1 MCGTAAAAGH
11 AETVWRN
18 QCKIQKI
25 FYLLVITKS
34 GPASAAYLEVS
45 RAAAAKQMSH
55 SGEIPITF
63 GSSQKLAINF
73 DHSFPIVRAGSLR
86 CGQTRYQSSEEVV
99 MVTASAVSLYH
110 HHHPLSIV
118 LRGATSR
125 CPLLKR
131 RGLSQPCIQCGEK
144 DIRYKECCYQP
155 LAEFLV

>member
-1 MCGTAAAAGH
+1 MREGSSGA

-34 GPASAAYLEVS
+34 RPASAAYLEVS

-73 DHSFPIVRAGSLR
+73 DHSFPIVRAGSR
-86 CGQTRYQSSEEVV
+86 ASPSARVRADQVSV
-99 MVTASAVSLYH
+99 MA
-110 HHHPLSIV
+110 
-118 LRGATSR
+118 
-125 CPLLKR
+125 R
-131 RGLSQPCIQCGEK
+131 RW
-144 DIRYKECCYQP
+144 
-155 LAEFLV
+155 

>member
-1 MCGTAAAAGH
+1 MITSKETSLHGGIKISSGHLCGRAAAGQQGSRA

-34 GPASAAYLEVS
+34 RPASAAYLEVS

-73 DHSFPIVRAGSLR
+73 DHSFPIVRAGSR
-86 CGQTRYQSSEEVV
+86 ASPSDQVSV
-99 MVTASAVSLYH
+99 MA
-110 HHHPLSIV
+110 
-118 LRGATSR
+118 
-125 CPLLKR
+125 R
-131 RGLSQPCIQCGEK
+131 RW
-144 DIRYKECCYQP
+144 
-155 LAEFLV
+155 

>member
-1 MCGTAAAAGH
+1 MITSKETSLHGGIKISSGYLCGKAAAGH

-34 GPASAAYLEVS
+34 RPASAAYLEVS

-73 DHSFPIVRAGSLR
+73 DHSFPIVRAGSR
-86 CGQTRYQSSEEVV
+86 AAPSARV
-99 MVTASAVSLYH
+99 MADQVS
-110 HHHPLSIV
+110 V
-118 LRGATSR
+118 MA
-125 CPLLKR
+125 R
-131 RGLSQPCIQCGEK
+131 RW
-144 DIRYKECCYQP
+144 
-155 LAEFLV
+155 